1 MAGNIFKEAR
11 LRAAKND
18 ERFRTAE
25 SAALE
30 LHNMSRERLYMIEQE
45 NVKKR
50 QVDPSVYDVVEMANA
65 YSAPELNDYYCSNIC
80 PIGLGRTPLMY
91 KKLGEISAKL
101 MSALYF
107 LENISDDVHRILAD
121 SEISDIEKDE
131 FRQIIKTLRDLSYS
145 ADLLDLWAEKNGF
158 NDWYTQKFHQ
168 KYFYW

>member
-1 MAGNIFKEAR
+1 
-11 LRAAKND
+11 
-18 ERFRTAE
+18 
-25 SAALE
+25 
-30 LHNMSRERLYMIEQE
+30 MIEQE

-91 KKLGEISAKL
+91 KNLGEISAKL

-145 ADLLDLWAEKNGF
+145 ADSLDLWAEKNEF
-158 NDWYTQKFHQ
+158 ND
-168 KYFYW
+168 